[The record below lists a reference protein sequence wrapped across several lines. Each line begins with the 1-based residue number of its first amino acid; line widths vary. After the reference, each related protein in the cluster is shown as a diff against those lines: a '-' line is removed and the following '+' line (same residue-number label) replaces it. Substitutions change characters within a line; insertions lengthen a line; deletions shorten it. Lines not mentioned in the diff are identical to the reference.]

1 MRKKEKELLRQ
12 QIELLAKESE
22 RMLPEIAS
30 DRLSDQMVKI
40 SRSLAFD
47 GLIRLILLA
56 ALADFVVGF
65 FVLLV
70 NGFGI

>member
-12 QIELLAKESE
+12 QMELLAKESE
-22 RMLPEIAS
+22 RMLREFGVDQTS
-30 DRLSDQMVKI
+30 SQMVKI

-56 ALADFVVGF
+56 ALADLVVGF
-65 FVLLV
+65 FVLFV
-70 NGFGI
+70 KIFGL